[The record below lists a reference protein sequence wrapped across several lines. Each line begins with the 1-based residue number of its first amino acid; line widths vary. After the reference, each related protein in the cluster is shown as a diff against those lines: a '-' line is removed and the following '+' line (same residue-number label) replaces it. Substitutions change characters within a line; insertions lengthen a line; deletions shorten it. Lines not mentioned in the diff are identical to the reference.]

1 MAIIKGLLKRFGKY
15 RDGIYPYTQT
25 DCVFDEN
32 GNSLDGILS
41 NINTNKQNTLIAG
54 RGIGITGNTINNNFE
69 SLIGDATIATGD
81 KLVIR
86 DASNSNNLAGSSITF
101 GTDSGKYLANNGKWE
116 ELKTQVASWGK
127 TYSSSEIFQNQTI
140 TISNLEKCS
149 FVIMAFI
156 DDTGSSQDLGYISFC
171 YPKFDFSGTASLN
184 VFRAEH
190 GGNYRTFRFN
200 YNKIVFA
207 NCNSTSKMLPTM
219 IRGFL

>member
-1 MAIIKGLLKRFGKY
+1 MAITKGLLKRLGKY

-101 GTDSGKYLANNGKWE
+101 GNDDRKFLTNSGKFARVGGEQLYSASYNPNGMALDTEITIPDMANYNVISLIFSTSYGSGNENKNVFAYTIPTF
-116 ELKTQVASWGK
+116 LYSY
-127 TYSSSEIFQNQTI
+127 YSSNTFR
-140 TISNLEKCS
+140 
-149 FVIMAFI
+149 FV
-156 DDTGSSQDLGYISFC
+156 
-171 YPKFDFSGTASLN
+171 
-184 VFRAEH
+184 
-190 GGNYRTFRFN
+190 GGENYRTFRLSSTKITFVGGN
-200 YNKIVFA
+200 NKQHLQLTRVFG
-207 NCNSTSKMLPTM
+207 
-219 IRGFL
+219 II

>member
-1 MAIIKGLLKRFGKY
+1 MAIVKGLLKRLGKY

-86 DASNSNNLAGSSITF
+86 DASNSNNLAGALGFNTSNTHLFLNNAGQWNNPFQPKITWYK
-101 GTDSGKYLANNGKWE
+101 S
-116 ELKTQVASWGK
+116 
-127 TYSSSEIFQNQTI
+127 YSSSSEAFPLNNTIQNA
-140 TISNLEKCS
+140 NLTKCY
-149 FVIMAFI
+149 FVIMTFLDEYGAGST
-156 DDTGSSQDLGYISFC
+156 TGETSFC
-171 YPKFDFSGTASLN
+171 FPVAPTSGSYR
-184 VFRAEH
+184 FRAEH
-190 GGNYRTFRFN
+190 GGNYRLFYFLGENIYFTGG
-200 YNKIVFA
+200 
-207 NCNSTSKMLPTM
+207 NSASKMLPTR
-219 IRGFL
+219 IWGF